1 MDKEELY
8 NLAQNPNLI
17 SGIYNYCDRWCERCA
32 FTSKCLNYAYG
43 EEQFPNPESRD
54 IKNQAFWDK
63 MHESFQLTM
72 EMIRDFA
79 QKEGIDLDDV
89 DTEEISKQE
98 EHHQEAAENYECSQA
113 AKKYGHMVD
122 DWFDNA
128 KDLIR
133 EKEREVLLRG
143 GLTSQRTDLNQE
155 TAAIKDAIEIIRW
168 YQHQI
173 YVKLMRGLQGEL
185 TERGEI
191 LDEFPK
197 DSDGS
202 VKVALIAM
210 DRSLTAWG
218 KMYKYFPEKND
229 MILDMLVLLER
240 LRRKAE
246 TEFPNA
252 RAFVRPGFDTV

>member
-1 MDKEELY
+1 
-8 NLAQNPNLI
+8 
-17 SGIYNYCDRWCERCA
+17 
-32 FTSKCLNYAYG
+32 
-43 EEQFPNPESRD
+43 
-54 IKNQAFWDK
+54 
-63 MHESFQLTM
+63 
-72 EMIRDFA
+72 
-79 QKEGIDLDDV
+79 
-89 DTEEISKQE
+89 
-98 EHHQEAAENYECSQA
+98 
-113 AKKYGHMVD
+113 
-122 DWFDNA
+122 
-128 KDLIR
+128 
-133 EKEREVLLRG
+133 
-143 GLTSQRTDLNQE
+143 
-155 TAAIKDAIEIIRW
+155 
-168 YQHQI
+168 
-173 YVKLMRGLQGEL
+173 MRGLQGEL